1 MTQPV
6 NRQIRLEI
14 PNNLTA
20 IYANA
25 AIVNQTTSEIII
37 DFLQIL
43 PNDPRARVQSRVV
56 MTPTNAKLFLQAL
69 QTNLARF
76 EEHYGEIVIPPQN
89 GTLADQL
96 FGTIK
101 PEDEPPHE

>member
-1 MTQPV
+1 MTQP
-6 NRQIRLEI
+6 NRQMRLEI
-14 PNNLTA
+14 PANLTA

-25 AIVNQTTSEIII
+25 VIVNQTTSEIIL
-37 DFLQIL
+37 DFLQLL
-43 PNDPRARVQSRVV
+43 PNDPRARVQSRIV

-69 QTNLARF
+69 QTNLARY
-76 EEHYGEIVIPPQN
+76 EEHYGEIIIPPQN

-101 PEDEPPHE
+101 TEGEPSNE

>member
-1 MTQPV
+1 
-6 NRQIRLEI
+6 
-14 PNNLTA
+14 
-20 IYANA
+20 
-25 AIVNQTTSEIII
+25 
-37 DFLQIL
+37 
-43 PNDPRARVQSRVV
+43 
-56 MTPTNAKLFLQAL
+56 MTPINAKLFLQAL

-101 PEDEPPHE
+101 PDEEPPHE